1 MTTVA
6 PEPRLSDF
14 FLRLADDPSLLDA
27 YERDPRTT
35 LAAAGLPDAQIDAV
49 LAGPDAVRTALE
61 TELTRDPALRRLIV
75 TPRMT
80 TEGPDE
86 PEPDEPEPD
95 EPEDE

>member
-1 MTTVA
+1 V
-6 PEPRLSDF
+6 
-14 FLRLADDPSLLDA
+14 
-27 YERDPRTT
+27 RTT
-35 LAAAGLPDAQIDAV
+35 
-49 LAGPDAVRTALE
+49 LE